1 MTTLLILL
9 GLTLFVLRSQLLRIG
24 MQQAELAKK
33 GASAV
38 EKMAMVHA
46 SPFLGAIS
54 GWLSLLGAS
63 MLMLLAFNAEGWL
76 AGGILIVC
84 GIAAGILASAL
95 LIPLIGSTLALGHE
109 GGEGLTSVAA
119 FNRRKGA
126 YIALAVAACAAL
138 AWTIRL
144 RLLG

>member
-24 MQQAELAKK
+24 MQQAGVK
-33 GASAV
+33 GSTLDMS
-38 EKMAMVHA
+38 KVHA
-46 SPFLGAIS
+46 SPMLGTIS

-63 MLMLLAFNAEGWL
+63 ALMLLAFNAEGWL

-84 GIAAGILASAL
+84 AVAAGILTSAL
-95 LIPLIGSTLALGHE
+95 VIPLIGSSQALGPT
-109 GGEGLTSVAA
+109 GGQGMASVAA
-119 FNRRKGA
+119 FNYAWGA
-126 YIALAVAACAAL
+126 HVALVVAVCAAL
-138 AWTIRL
+138 AWAARL

>member
-1 MTTLLILL
+1 MTTILILL

-24 MQQAELAKK
+24 MQQAGVK
-33 GASAV
+33 GSAADMS
-38 EKMAMVHA
+38 KVHA
-46 SPFLGAIS
+46 SPLLGAIS

-76 AGGILIVC
+76 AGGILIIC

-95 LIPLIGSTLALGHE
+95 AIPLIGSTQALGYE
-109 GGEGLTSVAA
+109 GGEGLTSVAE
-119 FNRRKGA
+119 FNRQKGA
-126 YIALAVAACAAL
+126 YVALAVAACAAL
-138 AWTIRL
+138 AWAIRL